1 MTLLLVFFLLS
12 IGFSFLCSIWEAVL
26 LSVSP
31 SYINTKVQDGS
42 WLGDVYKGF
51 RDDIDKPLSAILT
64 LNTIAHTVGAIGV
77 GIQAGKIFGSHSWK
91 LGILEISI
99 ESVIA
104 GVMTLAILIL
114 SEIIPKTLGANYWR
128 SLAPFTAHSLRIL
141 LMLLVPFVWM
151 SQLITKNLKKEE
163 LTSVFSRADF
173 RAMAQAGE
181 ESGVLKVSESSA
193 IKNLLR
199 LDSIPVKTIMTPR
212 TVMLSADKDTTLRE
226 FYDENM
232 PLQFSRIP
240 IFDDD
245 RENII
250 GLFLKNDLFK
260 ALLEKKDDEPLSIL
274 QRDVIFANENANL
287 SQLQNILMK
296 AKAHIAIVVNDFGA
310 VLGLVTMED
319 LFETILGLEIVDETD
334 DVADLQKHA
343 REIWQKRARELG
355 LLDES
360 KATEKDSAS
369 PKDDSKGS

>member
-1 MTLLLVFFLLS
+1 M
-12 IGFSFLCSIWEAVL
+12 
-26 LSVSP
+26 
-31 SYINTKVQDGS
+31 
-42 WLGDVYKGF
+42 
-51 RDDIDKPLSAILT
+51 
-64 LNTIAHTVGAIGV
+64 
-77 GIQAGKIFGSHSWK
+77 
-91 LGILEISI
+91 
-99 ESVIA
+99 
-104 GVMTLAILIL
+104 
-114 SEIIPKTLGANYWR
+114 
-128 SLAPFTAHSLRIL
+128 
-141 LMLLVPFVWM
+141 
-151 SQLITKNLKKEE
+151 
-163 LTSVFSRADF
+163 TSVFSRADF

-212 TVMLSADKDTTLRE
+212 TVMLSADKDTTLRQ

-240 IFDDD
+240 MFDDD

-355 LLDES
+355 LLEEG
-360 KATEKDSAS
+360 KPGGKESAS
-369 PKDDSKGS
+369 PKNDSADS